1 MALLPAV
8 IQPGMSAVS
17 CFDGITVA
25 DVSVYFRTLFR
36 DNKQYYNM
44 VMTELDMAKRIFLL
58 T

>member
-17 CFDGITVA
+17 CFDGITVS
-25 DVSVYFRTLFR
+25 DVSVFCRILFQN
-36 DNKQYYNM
+36 NKQYYNM
-44 VMTELDMAKRIFLL
+44 MMTEPGMAKRISLL

>member
-8 IQPGMSAVS
+8 IQPGMSAILH
-17 CFDGITVA
+17 FDGITVA
-25 DVSVYFRTLFR
+25 DVSVFCRILFR

-44 VMTELDMAKRIFLL
+44 VMTGLGMAKRIFLL

>member
-8 IQPGMSAVS
+8 IQPGMSDVLH
-17 CFDGITVA
+17 FDGITVS

-44 VMTELDMAKRIFLL
+44 VTAELDMAKRLSLL

>member
-8 IQPGMSAVS
+8 IQPGMSAIS

-25 DVSVYFRTLFR
+25 DVSVFCRILFR
-36 DNKQYYNM
+36 DNKLYYNM
-44 VMTELDMAKRIFLL
+44 VMTELDMAKRLSLL

>member
-8 IQPGMSAVS
+8 IQPGMSAILH
-17 CFDGITVA
+17 FDGITVS
-25 DVSVYFRTLFR
+25 DVSVFCRILFR

-44 VMTELDMAKRIFLL
+44 ATAELDMAKRIFLL

>member
-8 IQPGMSAVS
+8 IQPGMSAIS
-17 CFDGITVA
+17 CFDGITVS
-25 DVSVYFRTLFR
+25 DVSVFFRILFR
-36 DNKQYYNM
+36 NNKQYYNM

>member
-8 IQPGMSAVS
+8 IQPGMSAILH
-17 CFDGITVA
+17 FDGITVA
-25 DVSVYFRTLFR
+25 DVSVFCRILFR

-44 VMTELDMAKRIFLL
+44 ATAELGMAKRIFLL

>member
-8 IQPGMSAVS
+8 IQPGMSAIS
-17 CFDGITVA
+17 CFDGITVS
-25 DVSVYFRTLFR
+25 DVSVFCGILFR

-44 VMTELDMAKRIFLL
+44 VMTGLGMAKRIFLL

>member
-8 IQPGMSAVS
+8 IQPGMSAIS
-17 CFDGITVA
+17 CFDGITVS
-25 DVSVYFRTLFR
+25 DVSVFCRILFR

-44 VMTELDMAKRIFLL
+44 VMTGLGMAKRIFLL

>member
-8 IQPGMSAVS
+8 IQPGMSAVLH
-17 CFDGITVA
+17 FDGITVA